1 MNLSLYPTLP
11 LQNLCRAKT
20 GFTLVE
26 LIVVITILA
35 ILGTIGF
42 ISLRGYASTAR
53 DTSRTSDISNISKGL
68 EVLLTKGS
76 SIPQP
81 DANLITI
88 TASGATIGYQGY
100 AGPKTLSIIGIGG
113 KSQDPLDNQ
122 YYTYSTNL
130 AQSKYQILGLLE
142 DSGNPSLALGTIPGI
157 DTAYAAYDT
166 RYPLTKGANLGILL

>member
-1 MNLSLYPTLP
+1 MHLALP
-11 LQNLCRAKT
+11 LQKSYRAKT

-88 TASGATIGYQGY
+88 TASGATVGYQGY
-100 AGPKTLSIIGIGG
+100 AGPKTLSMIGMGG

-142 DSGNPSLALGTIPGI
+142 DSGNPSLALSNIPGI